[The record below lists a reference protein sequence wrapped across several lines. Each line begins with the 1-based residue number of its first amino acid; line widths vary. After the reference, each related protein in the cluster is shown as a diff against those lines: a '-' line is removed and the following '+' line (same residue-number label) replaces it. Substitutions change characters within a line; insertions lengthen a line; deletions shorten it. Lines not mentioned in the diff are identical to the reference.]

1 MKRFPKCILGT
12 CCVPWD
18 ERGEFLEDLFRDQVR
33 ELLAR
38 ATKHLYIFG
47 TAGEGYAVSE
57 RQFDRIVGV
66 FRDAMRLGGAEPM
79 VGVISLS
86 LPTIIERI
94 ERARDAGVRQFQI
107 SLPSWGPLSE
117 PELSEFFCQTCGRFR
132 DCQFLHYNLMRTK
145 RLVTPRDYARLA
157 LEHPNLVATKNSTD
171 SIERIDEL
179 LSLAPQLQHFLNETG
194 YAYGSQV
201 SECGLLSSLANLNCS
216 SLRAFFEAGERRDAS
231 VLLRMQRELS
241 ALGRDLAEL
250 VGGTAH
256 MDGAFDKM
264 LWRMHDRRFPLRM
277 LPPYSGVT
285 EECFER
291 FARLV
296 AEKYPRWMPE

>member
-1 MKRFPKCILGT
+1 MKRFPKCILAT

-18 ERGEFLEDLFRDQVR
+18 ERGEFLEELFRDQVR
-33 ELLAR
+33 ELLAH
-38 ATKHLYIFG
+38 ATKHLYILG

-57 RQFDRIVGV
+57 PQFDRIVRV
-66 FRDAMRLGGAEPM
+66 FCDGMRSGGAEPM

-86 LPTIIERI
+86 LPTVIERI
-94 ERARDAGVRQFQI
+94 ERARDVGVRQFQI

-157 LEHPNLVATKNSTD
+157 VEHPNLVATKNSTD
-171 SIERIDEL
+171 SMDRIEEL
-179 LSLAPQLQHFLNETG
+179 LTLAPQLQHCLNETG
-194 YAYGSQV
+194 YVYGSMIG
-201 SECGLLSSLANLNCS
+201 ECALLSSLANVNY
-216 SLRAFFEAGERRDAS
+216 SLLHAFFDAGECRDSATR
-231 VLLRMQRELS
+231 LAMQRELS

-264 LWRMHDRRFPLRM
+264 LWRMHDRRFPLR
-277 LPPYSGVT
+277 LLSPYSGVT
-285 EECFER
+285 EECFDR
-291 FARLV
+291 FTRLV
-296 AEKYPRWMPE
+296 TEKYPRWQPE